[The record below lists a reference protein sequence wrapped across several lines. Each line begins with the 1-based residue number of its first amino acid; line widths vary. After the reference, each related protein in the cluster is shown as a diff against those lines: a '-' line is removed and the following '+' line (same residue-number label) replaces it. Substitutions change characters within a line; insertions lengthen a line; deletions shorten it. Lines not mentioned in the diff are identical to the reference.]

1 VSGPFLGLVIES
13 LVAVLLVLTI
23 FYCMILNRRLARLRS
38 DESSLRGT
46 IAELVTATEI
56 AERAIAG
63 LKTTV
68 RACDH
73 TLGERLRTAERFG
86 ADLGRELKRGD
97 EILAR
102 IIQITAAASGTAANG
117 TAAKGAAAN
126 DAGAQA
132 EPAKSDAIQP
142 PRAENGS
149 RGVIQT
155 AATAQA
161 IASRAR
167 LRAGKAA

>member
-68 RACDH
+68 RDCDH

-102 IIQITAAASGTAANG
+102 IIQITAAANGTAANS
-117 TAAKGAAAN
+117 
-126 DAGAQA
+126 AGQKA
-132 EPAKSDAIQP
+132 EPANIDTIQP
-142 PRAENGS
+142 LRAENGS
-149 RGVIQT
+149 RGAIGT
-155 AATAQA
+155 AAAAQA

-167 LRAGKAA
+167 LRAGEKAA

>member
-1 VSGPFLGLVIES
+1 MSATFLGLVIES
-13 LVAVLLVLTI
+13 LVAVLLAITI
-23 FYCMILNRRLARLRS
+23 CYCMILNRRLARLRS

-56 AERAIAG
+56 AERAIGG
-63 LKTTV
+63 LKATV
-68 RACDH
+68 RDCDH

-102 IIQITAAASGTAANG
+102 IIQITAAANG
-117 TAAKGAAAN
+117 TAEKPAAAN
-126 DAGAQA
+126 DAGAQL
-132 EPAKSDAIQP
+132 EPATGDAIQP

-149 RGVIQT
+149 RRAIG
-155 AATAQA
+155 AAAAAQA

-167 LRAGKAA
+167 LRAGEQAA